1 MEMSAAFYPDL
12 AKSIQNYKVLQSDPF
27 AVRMGWELA
36 QVVISKLGKS
46 CLLKMLPLQTSE
58 MGWICQAFLA
68 ILKGILKA

>member
-1 MEMSAAFYPDL
+1 M
-12 AKSIQNYKVLQSDPF
+12 
-27 AVRMGWELA
+27 
-36 QVVISKLGKS
+36 VISKLGKS